1 MKKTS
6 ILIHK
11 TSVLIMVWVLAM
23 LLVTFSPMAVR
34 GGHIR
39 VLIDGVEAKF
49 TDQQP
54 VIVNGRTLV
63 PVRGVFE
70 TLGFEVDWDIASP

>member
-1 MKKTS
+1 MKKSS
-6 ILIHK
+6 ILICK
-11 TSVLIMVWVLAM
+11 TSVLIMIWVLAM
-23 LLVTFSPMAVR
+23 LVVSFSPMAVR

-54 VIVNGRTLV
+54 ARQ
-63 PVRGVFE
+63 RK
-70 TLGFEVDWDIASP
+70 ASCA